1 MSVWRIR
8 RTTPASSIARSR
20 SSTISCR
27 RPLSRAISAN
37 GSSWKP
43 AMRSSLTARML
54 ALTGSVISVERTEDG
69 MIER

>member
-1 MSVWRIR
+1 MSVWRMR
-8 RTTPASSIARSR
+8 RIVPASSIARRR
-20 SSTISCR
+20 SSTVSSG

-43 AMRSSLTARML
+43 AMRSSETARMR